1 MYEVYKA
8 IHSRKTYLVFE
19 PGTKGTDMRKLANLH
34 YKTKSESIDIQR
46 AWIFNDGLYFE
57 YPHKKKAKIR
67 WIAYK
72 K

>member
-8 IHSRKTYLVFE
+8 INSRKTYLVFE
-19 PGTKGTDMRKLANLH
+19 PGTKGLDMKKLANLH
-34 YKTKSESIDIQR
+34 YKTKSESIEIQR
-46 AWIFNDGLYFE
+46 AWIFNDVLYLE
-57 YPHKKKAKIR
+57 DPHKKKAKIR